1 MIMVS
6 HDHHH
11 HLVNRLST
19 AIGLMSGTSMD
30 GIDAALI
37 ETDGDDTVIPRGFLS
52 IPYEPE
58 FVGRLRVAA
67 AAALERHAPGRDAL
81 IDAVAAELTG
91 LHAIAVHR
99 LLAATGTGRHDV
111 SVIGFHGHTVAHR
124 PDRRNGIGGWTWQIG
139 DGALLKAATRIAVVF
154 DFRSADVAA
163 GGQGAPLAP
172 GYHRARAAKLGR
184 PPQGQGLGQNL
195 GVLNLGGVGN
205 LTWFTERDWGSF
217 DTGPGNALID
227 DWVAQHGTL
236 RYDKGGEIAATG
248 TVHASVLTA
257 MLDLP
262 WFDAPPPKSLDRA
275 DFSAQAAR
283 GLSLADGA
291 ATLTAF
297 TAETVRLALGHVP
310 PLGRLLVTGGGRH
323 NPTLMREI
331 AARTGVPTAPVEAVG
346 WNGDALEAEAFA
358 WMAVR
363 SIAAKPISWPETT
376 GVPVAMTGGRLG

>member
-1 MIMVS
+1 MTK
-6 HDHHH
+6 
-11 HLVNRLST
+11 LTT

-37 ETDGDDTVIPRGFLS
+37 DTDGETIVIPRGFIS
-52 IPYEPE
+52 IAYEPE
-58 FVGRLRVAA
+58 FVGRLKDAA
-67 AAALERHAPGRDAL
+67 AHALELHAPGPDAL

-99 LLAATGTGRHDV
+99 LLAATGTDRADV
-111 SVIGFHGHTVAHR
+111 AMIGFHGHTVAHR
-124 PDRRNGIGGWTWQIG
+124 PDRRWTWQIG
-139 DGALLKAATRIAVVF
+139 DGALLQAATRIPVVY

-172 GYHRARAAKLGR
+172 GYHRARSTDLGR
-184 PPQGQGLGQNL
+184 PL

-205 LTWFTERDWGSF
+205 LTWFAGDDWGSF

-227 DWVAQHGTL
+227 DWIARHSGQ
-236 RYDKGGEIAATG
+236 RYDKNGELAATG
-248 TVHASVLTA
+248 SVHDSVLTA

-262 WFDAPPPKSLDRA
+262 WFDQPPPKSLDRA
-275 DFSAQAAR
+275 DFSNAAAR

-310 PLGRLLVTGGGRH
+310 PLKRLLVTGGGRH
-323 NPTLMREI
+323 NATLMREI
-331 AARTGVPTAPVEAVG
+331 AARTGVACQSVESVG

-358 WMAVR
+358 WLAVR
-363 SIAAKPISWPETT
+363 SAAGKPISWPETT
-376 GVPVAMTGGRLG
+376 GVPVPMTGGRRA

>member
-1 MIMVS
+1 M
-6 HDHHH
+6 
-11 HLVNRLST
+11 NRLTT

-30 GIDAALI
+30 GIDAAVI
-37 ETDGDDTVIPRGFLS
+37 ETDGDGIVIPRGFVT

-58 FVGRLRVAA
+58 FVARLRAAA
-67 AAALERHAPGRDAL
+67 AAALERHSPGRDPL

-99 LLAATGTGRHDV
+99 LLAETGRDRRDIQ
-111 SVIGFHGHTVAHR
+111 VIGFHGHTVAHR
-124 PDRRNGIGGWTWQIG
+124 PERKNGIGGWTWQIG
-139 DGALLKAATRIAVVF
+139 DGALLRAATRIPVVY
-154 DFRSADVAA
+154 DFRSGDVAA

-172 GYHRARAAKLGR
+172 GYHRARSAVLGR
-184 PPQGQGLGQNL
+184 PL

-205 LTWFTERDWGSF
+205 LTWFADDNWGSF

-227 DWVAQHGTL
+227 DWVSQHSGQ
-236 RYDKGGEIAATG
+236 RYDKDGAIAATG
-248 TVHASVLTA
+248 HVDETVLTA

-275 DFSAQAAR
+275 DFDTGAAR

-310 PLGRLLVTGGGRH
+310 PLAKLLVTGGGRH
-323 NPTLMREI
+323 NPVLMAQI
-331 AARTGVPTAPVEAVG
+331 ARRTGVPTAPVESVG

-358 WMAVR
+358 WVAVR
-363 SIAAKPISWPETT
+363 SLAGKPISWPETT
-376 GVPVAMTGGRLG
+376 GVPLAMTGGRIG

>member
-1 MIMVS
+1 M
-6 HDHHH
+6 
-11 HLVNRLST
+11 ST
-19 AIGLMSGTSMD
+19 SLHTVIGLMSGTSMD

-37 ETDGDDTVIPRGFLS
+37 DTDGETIVRPRGFLT

-58 FVGRLRVAA
+58 FVGRLKDAA
-67 AAALERHAPGRDAL
+67 AHALELHAPGPNPL

-99 LLAATGTGRHDV
+99 LLAATGTDRSDV
-111 SVIGFHGHTVAHR
+111 AMIGFHGHTVAHR
-124 PDRRNGIGGWTWQIG
+124 PDRRWTWQIG
-139 DGALLKAATRIAVVF
+139 DGALLSAATRIPVVF
-154 DFRSADVAA
+154 DFRSDDVAA

-172 GYHRARAAKLGR
+172 GYHRARSTELGR
-184 PPQGQGLGQNL
+184 PL

-205 LTWFTERDWGSF
+205 LTWFAGDQWGSF
-217 DTGPGNALID
+217 DTGPANALID
-227 DWVAQHGTL
+227 DWIAHHSPH
-236 RYDKGGEIAATG
+236 RYDKDGAIAASG
-248 TVHASVLTA
+248 SVHESVLTS

-275 DFSAQAAR
+275 DFSGQPAR

-297 TAETVRLALGHVP
+297 TAETIRLALGHVP
-310 PLGRLLVTGGGRH
+310 RLDRLLVTGGGRL
-323 NPTLMREI
+323 NPTLMQMIE
-331 AARTGVPTAPVEAVG
+331 ARTGVPTVSVETVG

-363 SIAAKPISWPETT
+363 SAAGKEISWPETT
-376 GVPVAMTGGRLG
+376 GVPAAMTGGRLV

>member
-1 MIMVS
+1 MTNLTS
-6 HDHHH
+6 
-11 HLVNRLST
+11 

-37 ETDGDDTVIPRGFLS
+37 DTDGENIVIPRGFIT
-52 IPYEPE
+52 IPYEPD
-58 FVGRLRVAA
+58 FVRRLRDAA
-67 AAALERHAPGRDAL
+67 AHALELHRPGPDTL

-99 LLAATGTGRHDV
+99 LLAATGVGRDDV
-111 SVIGFHGHTVAHR
+111 ALIGFHGHTVAHR
-124 PDRRNGIGGWTWQIG
+124 PDRKWTWQIG
-139 DGALLKAATRIAVVF
+139 DGALLQAATRIPVVY

-172 GYHRARAAKLGR
+172 GYHRARSEGLGR
-184 PPQGQGLGQNL
+184 PL

-205 LTWFTERDWGSF
+205 LTWFSDNQWGSF

-227 DWVAQHGTL
+227 DWVARHSGQ
-236 RYDKGGEIAATG
+236 RYDKNGDIAATG
-248 TVHASVLTA
+248 SVHDSVLTA

-262 WFDAPPPKSLDRA
+262 WFDLAPPKSLDRA
-275 DFSAQAAR
+275 DFTGQAAR

-297 TAETVRLALGHVP
+297 TAETVRLALGHIPPQVP
-310 PLGRLLVTGGGRH
+310 KLARLLVTGGGRH

-331 AARTGVPTAPVEAVG
+331 EARTGVSTHSVEAVN

-358 WMAVR
+358 WLAVR
-363 SIAAKPISWPETT
+363 SMAGKPISWPETT
-376 GVPVAMTGGRLG
+376 GVPEAMTGGRRG

>member
-1 MIMVS
+1 M
-6 HDHHH
+6 
-11 HLVNRLST
+11 NRLTT

-37 ETDGDDTVIPRGFLS
+37 ETDGEDIVTPRGFVT

-58 FVGRLRVAA
+58 FVARLRDAA
-67 AAALERHAPGRDAL
+67 VAALERHAPGRDPL

-99 LLAATGTGRHDV
+99 LLAATGMDRRDV
-111 SVIGFHGHTVAHR
+111 AVIGFHGHTVAHR
-124 PDRRNGIGGWTWQIG
+124 PERRNGIGGWTWQIG
-139 DGALLKAATRIAVVF
+139 DGALLKAATRIPVVF

-172 GYHRARAAKLGR
+172 GYHRARSAGLGR
-184 PPQGQGLGQNL
+184 PL

-205 LTWFTERDWGSF
+205 LTWFAGDAWGSF

-227 DWVAQHGTL
+227 DWIAQHSAQ
-236 RYDKGGEIAATG
+236 RYDKDGAIAATG

-262 WFDAPPPKSLDRA
+262 WFDAPPPKSLDRG

-310 PLGRLLVTGGGRH
+310 PLAKLLVTGGGRH

-331 AARTGVPTAPVEAVG
+331 AIRTGVPTDAVEAVG

-363 SIAAKPISWPETT
+363 SIEGKPISWPETT
-376 GVPVAMTGGRLG
+376 GVPMAMTGGRLG

>member
-1 MIMVS
+1 MGT
-6 HDHHH
+6 
-11 HLVNRLST
+11 LTT

-37 ETDGDDTVIPRGFLS
+37 DTDGETIVVPRGF
-52 IPYEPE
+52 ITTPYDPD
-58 FVGRLRVAA
+58 FRTRLRAA
-67 AAALERHAPGRDAL
+67 AARALELHRPGPDPL

-91 LHAIAVHR
+91 LHVIAVHQ
-99 LLAATGTGRHDV
+99 LLAATRTDRDDV
-111 SVIGFHGHTVAHR
+111 AMIGFHGHTVAHR
-124 PDRRNGIGGWTWQIG
+124 PDRRWTWQIG
-139 DGALLKAATRIAVVF
+139 DGALLHAATRIPLVF

-172 GYHRARAAKLGR
+172 GYHRARSQGLGR
-184 PPQGQGLGQNL
+184 PL

-205 LTWFTERDWGSF
+205 LTWFGDDGGWGSF
-217 DTGPGNALID
+217 DTGPANALID
-227 DWVAQHGTL
+227 DWISQNSGQH
-236 RYDKGGEIAATG
+236 YDKGGAIAGAG
-248 TVHASVLTA
+248 MVFEDVLTG

-275 DFSAQAAR
+275 DFSCGPVR

-310 PLGRLLVTGGGRH
+310 RLARLLVTGGGRH
-323 NPTLMREI
+323 NPVLMAMI
-331 AARTGVPTAPVEAVG
+331 AARTGVPTEPVEAVG

-358 WMAVR
+358 WLAVR
-363 SIAAKPISWPETT
+363 SAAGKVISWPETT
-376 GVPVAMTGGRLG
+376 GVPVAMTGGRRG

>member
-1 MIMVS
+1 MTK
-6 HDHHH
+6 
-11 HLVNRLST
+11 LTT

-37 ETDGDDTVIPRGFLS
+37 DTDGESIVVPRGFLS
-52 IPYEPE
+52 IPYEPD
-58 FVGRLRVAA
+58 FVRRLQDAA
-67 AAALERHAPGRDAL
+67 AHALELHAPGADAL

-99 LLAATGTGRHDV
+99 LLAATGTDREDV
-111 SVIGFHGHTVAHR
+111 SIIGFHGHTVAHR
-124 PDRRNGIGGWTWQIG
+124 PDRRWTWQIG
-139 DGALLKAATRIAVVF
+139 DGALLCAATRIPVAF

-172 GYHRARAAKLGR
+172 GYHRARSEGIGR
-184 PPQGQGLGQNL
+184 PL

-205 LTWFTERDWGSF
+205 LTWFADHQWGSF
-217 DTGPGNALID
+217 DTGPANALID
-227 DWVAQHGTL
+227 DWIATHSDR
-236 RYDKGGEIAATG
+236 RYDKGGAIAASG
-248 TVHASVLTA
+248 SVHESVLTA

-275 DFSAQAAR
+275 DFSGQAAR

-310 PLGRLLVTGGGRH
+310 QLGRLLVTGGGRH
-323 NPTLMREI
+323 NATLMAMI
-331 AARTGVPTAPVEAVG
+331 AERSGVPTEPVEAVG

-358 WMAVR
+358 WLAVR
-363 SIAAKPISWPETT
+363 TVAGKPVSWPETT
-376 GVPVAMTGGRLG
+376 GVPSAMTGGRLA

>member
-1 MIMVS
+1 MI
-6 HDHHH
+6 
-11 HLVNRLST
+11 RLTT

-37 ETDGDDTVIPRGFLS
+37 DTDGEGLVIPRGFLT
-52 IPYEPE
+52 IGYDED
-58 FVGRLRVAA
+58 FRRRLRPAIA
-67 AAALERHAPGRDAL
+67 RALELHAPGPDPQ

-99 LLAATGTGRHDV
+99 LLAATGVDRDDV
-111 SVIGFHGHTVAHR
+111 ALIGFHGHTVAHR
-124 PDRRNGIGGWTWQIG
+124 PDRRWTWQIG
-139 DGALLKAATRIAVVF
+139 DGALLAAATRIPVIF

-172 GYHRARAAKLGR
+172 GYHRARSQGLGR
-184 PPQGQGLGQNL
+184 PL

-205 LTWFTERDWGSF
+205 LTWFSATAWGSF

-227 DWVAQHGTL
+227 DWVNQHGAGG
-236 RYDKGGEIAATG
+236 YDKGGAIAAAG
-248 TVHASVLTA
+248 RVDAGVLAA

-275 DFSAQAAR
+275 DFGSGAVR

-297 TAETVRLALGHVP
+297 TAETVRLALGHIP
-310 PLGRLLVTGGGRH
+310 PKFQSYPACSSPAPAATTRH
-323 NPTLMREI
+323 
-331 AARTGVPTAPVEAVG
+331 
-346 WNGDALEAEAFA
+346 
-358 WMAVR
+358 
-363 SIAAKPISWPETT
+363 
-376 GVPVAMTGGRLG
+376 